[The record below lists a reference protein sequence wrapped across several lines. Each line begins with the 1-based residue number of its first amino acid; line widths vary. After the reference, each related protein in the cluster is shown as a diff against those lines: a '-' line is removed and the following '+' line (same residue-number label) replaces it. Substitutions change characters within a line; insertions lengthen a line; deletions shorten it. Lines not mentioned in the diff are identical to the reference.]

1 MSPAATR
8 LGKYEIVAR
17 IAKGG
22 MAEIF
27 LARQL
32 AVVGF
37 SRLVVIKRILPHL
50 AEEPHFVRMFLEE
63 ARLAALIN
71 HPNVVQIFDVD
82 QFEGSYYIAMEYIA
96 GPSAS
101 VLCRQLRKNRTAIPY
116 AIAAEIVAQ
125 ACDGL
130 HAAHELRDEAGT
142 ALALV
147 HRDVSPHNL
156 MITGSGL
163 VKLVDFGI
171 AKAQNT
177 SVQTRTGSIK
187 GKYPYMSPEQCRG
200 DPLDRRTDIFS
211 LGIVF
216 YELVTGQRLFHR
228 VTELMTLKAITE
240 EPIAPARDTRA
251 EVPEEISNVIARCL
265 KRERDERYATAAE
278 LGDAVRHTV
287 AGLGATSG
295 PATLADYL
303 KGEFGELLQARAD
316 AVRRASELS
325 AASGPAIPV
334 LEGLGSGSHSSRSGA
349 SASGL
354 GATLPPLASLEAR
367 HSRLRWIVIT
377 TVAAILLCAAGGL
390 FLHLR
395 RPARPTGEPLYFGL
409 PPSFP
414 PPVAQRELA
423 DLVIYLERKLDRP
436 VELVVSPS
444 YHELREGLVR
454 GTISFANLPPLQ
466 FILARHRDRRIAAL
480 VSTLYEGSRTYQAL
494 LVVRDDSPLTVVP
507 QLRGKR
513 ICYVDRE
520 STSGYLLP
528 RTYLRQQG
536 LDPDRDLSARFSR
549 NHLAVMSD
557 VIAGACDVG
566 AIYSGAMAGAPSLG
580 IPAARLRLLGLVG
593 QMPYDVFSAS
603 PTLDPQLVG
612 RLRASLLALKVERDL
627 GRAIIGPTFRISG
640 FAEPRLGDF
649 RPIEETARAEGML
662 K

>member
-1 MSPAATR
+1 
-8 LGKYEIVAR
+8 
-17 IAKGG
+17 
-22 MAEIF
+22 
-27 LARQL
+27 
-32 AVVGF
+32 
-37 SRLVVIKRILPHL
+37 
-50 AEEPHFVRMFLEE
+50 MFLEE

-101 VLCRQLRKNRTAIPY
+101 ILCRQLRKSRTAMPY
-116 AIAAEIVAQ
+116 FIAAEIVAQ

-177 SVQTRTGSIK
+177 SVQTRTGNIK

-200 DPLDRRTDIFS
+200 DPLDRRTDVFS

-216 YELVTGQRLFHR
+216 HELVTGQRLFHR

-240 EPIAPARDTRA
+240 EPIALARDVRA
-251 EVPEEISNVIARCL
+251 DVPEEISNVIARCL
-265 KRERDERYATAAE
+265 RRERDDRHATAAE
-278 LGDAVRHTV
+278 LGEAVRHTV
-287 AGLGATSG
+287 ASLGAPSG
-295 PATLADYL
+295 PATLAEYL
-303 KGEFGELLQARAD
+303 KAEFGELLQARAD
-316 AVRRASELS
+316 AIRRASELS

-334 LEGLGSGSHSSRSGA
+334 LEGLGSGSHSSRS
-349 SASGL
+349 SAGSSGL
-354 GATLPPLASLEAR
+354 EATLPPLTSLDAR
-367 HSRLRWIVIT
+367 HSRLRWVVIA
-377 TVAAILLCAAGGL
+377 TVAAILLCAGGGL
-390 FLHLR
+390 FLLHLR

-414 PPVAQRELA
+414 PAVAQRELA
-423 DLVIYLERKLDRP
+423 DLVVYLERKLDRP
-436 VELVVSPS
+436 IELVVSPS
-444 YHELREGLVR
+444 YHELHVGLAR

-494 LVVRDDSPLTVVP
+494 LVVRDDSPLTALP

-513 ICYVDRE
+513 ICYVDRG

-603 PTLDPQLVG
+603 PALDPRLAS
-612 RLRASLLALKVERDL
+612 RLRGALLELNVKRDL

-640 FAEPRLGDF
+640 FSEPRLVDF